1 MAVSSFALIDTG
13 APLLEARL
21 RFMLADEP
29 RVLSAGENIAEMLG
43 FTPADFLSSRV
54 SFRDRIHPHDNDI
67 AQMLFAPDLR
77 DEPRTCNVRVRCA
90 DGQILCVRADFTKRW
105 DPESG
110 APILDLCLQDAKDLH
125 RNSEGHPLLAGFKAM
140 MEKTD
145 DIIFFKDRNHVFTAA
160 SRSLQDAVR
169 PRLAGASLIGLTAYD
184 FLSEAEADAFYLP
197 EKQIFSGAEVTRELQ
212 KMVRQNGETRWMDD
226 CKYPIKDESG
236 EIVGLFAIARDITER
251 VQVEETLRESEEALK
266 EAQEIAGLGR
276 YVLDVQSGEWA
287 SSDVLDALFGI
298 ERKSEHTLEEWVAI
312 LHPEDRDEVRSY
324 FREVVASCRS
334 FNREYRIV
342 RGTDQ
347 AVRWMHGLGRM
358 ECDAQGR
365 PAVMTGAI
373 QDISERKK
381 AEATLRESKELLQLF
396 IEHAPAALA
405 MYDREMRVLA
415 FSRRWVEDYGVKD
428 RSVVGRSH
436 YELVPDIPER
446 WKQEHR
452 RVLAGESLC
461 RDEDRFERADGT
473 VQWLRRELIPWKLAN
488 GEIGGIVIFSE
499 DITRAKLAEMA
510 LRQSREHLRLFIEH
524 APAALAMFDREMR
537 YLAVSQRWL
546 NDYGMKGRD
555 VIGRSL
561 YEILPEL
568 PERWKEVHRRCQA
581 GETIKCDEDRF
592 ERADGSAQW
601 VRWEARPWRN
611 DDSSVGGILIF
622 GDDITQAKLAEDR
635 LRLSASVFASASE
648 AIVITAFDGAIL
660 DVNDTFTRITGYTR
674 AEILGRNMRILKSGR
689 QDKEFY
695 DTMWQSM
702 RIDGHWSGEIWNRAK
717 NGDLFA
723 AMETITTVFDTSG
736 KPQHFVA
743 LMTDI
748 TPIKEQER
756 KLEHIAH
763 YDALTGLPNRALL
776 SEALREAMA
785 QAIPMP
791 QIVAVAYFDLDS
803 FKAVNDRHGRETGD
817 ALLAAVAYRLKM
829 SIREG
834 DTLARVGGDEF
845 VAILRHLESADAAT
859 TAVTRLLR
867 SASEPAQIG
876 DLTLEVSAS
885 AGVALYP
892 QAEDVDA
899 DQLLRQ
905 ADRAMNQAKLGGK
918 RRLYL
923 FDPAHDRTLRG
934 HLEDIEH
941 VRQALAAHQFVLHY
955 QPKVNMATGIVVGA
969 EALIRWEH
977 PQRGL
982 LCPNIF
988 LPVIDDHPLAV
999 EVGEWV
1005 IGTALKQMESW
1016 QAMGLNIPV
1025 SVNVGAKQ
1033 LQERDF
1039 IDRLR
1044 ALLAAYPSVEPAS
1057 LEIELLETSALMDMT
1072 QISQLIGECRKLGVS
1087 VALDD
1092 FGTGYS
1098 SLTYLKRL
1106 PANVLKIDQSFI
1118 RDMLDDAEDLAIL
1131 EGVLGLASAF
1141 RRRAIAEGVETVEHG
1156 AMLLQLGCELAQ
1168 GYGIARPMPA
1178 DELPSWVDGWKPDPR
1193 WAATQPVSPADWPV
1207 LYAEVEHRAW
1217 LRQLEEY
1224 LKGERHAPPALNPE
1238 LCRVGAWL
1246 QAESTGPRG
1255 ALPAFHAIDELHCR
1269 IHRLA
1274 TVAVAAKAEDRT
1286 ADGQTSLA
1294 ELKHLA
1300 DEVVEGLKTLIQR
1313 I

>member
-1 MAVSSFALIDTG
+1 MAVSSFALVETG
-13 APLLEARL
+13 APFLEAHL
-21 RFMLADEP
+21 RFMLSKQP
-29 RVLSAGENIAEMLG
+29 RALSASENIAEMLG

-54 SFRDRIHPHDNDI
+54 FFRDRIHPHDSDV
-67 AQMLFAPDLR
+67 AQMLFGPDLR
-77 DEPRTCNVRVRCA
+77 EEPETCNLRVRCA
-90 DGQILCVRADFTKRW
+90 DGQILCVRADFTKQR
-105 DPESG
+105 DSESREL
-110 APILDLCLQDAKDLH
+110 ILDLCLQDAKSLNRRSDGQRLMA
-125 RNSEGHPLLAGFKAM
+125 NFTAM
-140 MEKTD
+140 MENTD
-145 DIIFFKDRNHVFTAA
+145 DIIFFKDRNHVYTAA
-160 SRSLQDAVR
+160 SRSLQEASR
-169 PRLAGASLIGLTAYD
+169 PRLGGGSLIGLTDYD
-184 FLSEAEADAFYLP
+184 ILPEAEADAFYRP
-197 EKQIFSGAEVTRELQ
+197 EKQILAGADVVRELQ
-212 KMVRQNGETRWMDD
+212 KVILPGGEIHWMDD
-226 CKYPIKDESG
+226 WKYPIKDENG
-236 EIVGLFAIARDITER
+236 EVIGLFAIARDISDR

-266 EAQEIAGLGR
+266 VAEEIAGLGR
-276 YVLDVQSGEWA
+276 YVLDIQSGEWS

-298 ERKSEHTLEEWVAI
+298 RRKSEHTVEEWVAL
-312 LHPEDRDEVRSY
+312 LHPQDREPMRAY
-324 FREVVASCRS
+324 FREVVASGRP

-347 AVRWMHGLGRM
+347 AVRWMHGLGRT

-365 PAVMTGAI
+365 PAVMAGTI
-373 QDISERKK
+373 QDITERKN
-381 AEATLRESKELLQLF
+381 AEATLRESKEMLQLF

-415 FSRRWVEDYGVKD
+415 FSRRWIEDYGVKD
-428 RSVVGRSH
+428 RDVAGRCH

-452 RVLAGESLC
+452 RALAGESLR

-488 GEIGGIVIFSE
+488 GEIGGIMIFSE
-499 DITRAKLAEMA
+499 EITRAKLAELA

-546 NDYGMKGRD
+546 SDYGLKGREI
-555 VIGRSL
+555 IGRSH
-561 YEILPEL
+561 YEIFPEV
-568 PERWKEVHRRCQA
+568 PDSWKEVHRRCQA
-581 GETIKCDEDRF
+581 GETIRNDEDRF
-592 ERADGSAQW
+592 ERADGSVQW

-611 DDSSVGGILIF
+611 DDGSVGGILIF
-622 GDDITQAKLAEDR
+622 GDDVTQTKLAEDR
-635 LRLSASVFASASE
+635 LRLSASVFTNASE
-648 AIVITAFDGAIL
+648 AIVITASDGAIL
-660 DVNDTFTRITGYTR
+660 DVNETFTRITGYTR
-674 AEILGRNMRILKSGR
+674 AEVLGRNMSILKSGR

-702 RIDGHWSGEIWNRAK
+702 LIDGHWSGEIWNRAK

-723 AMETITTVFDTSG
+723 AMETITTVFDASG
-736 KPQHFVA
+736 NPQHHVA

-763 YDALTGLPNRALL
+763 YDALTGLPNRAML

-785 QAIPMP
+785 QAAPMP
-791 QIVAVAYFDLDS
+791 QLVAVAYFDLDS
-803 FKAVNDRHGRETGD
+803 FKAVNDLHGRETGD

-845 VAILRHLESADAAT
+845 VAVLRHLESADAAT

-876 DLTLEVSAS
+876 DLMVEVSAS

-892 QAEDVDA
+892 QAEEVDA

-905 ADRAMNQAKLGGK
+905 ADRAMNQAKLDGK

-934 HLEDIEH
+934 HLEDIEQI
-941 VRQALAAHQFVLHY
+941 RQALAARQFVLYY
-955 QPKVNMATGIVVGA
+955 QPKVNMAKGNVVGV
-969 EALIRWEH
+969 EALIRWQH

-982 LCPNIF
+982 LGPNLF
-988 LPVIDDHPLAV
+988 LPVIDDHPLAI

-1005 IGTALKQMESW
+1005 IATALKQMESW
-1016 QAMGLNIPV
+1016 RVIGLNVPV

-1033 LQERDF
+1033 LQERGF

-1044 ALLAAYPSVEPAS
+1044 ALLAAHPGVEPAS

-1072 QISQLIGECRKLGVS
+1072 QTSQLIAECRKLGVS

-1141 RRRAIAEGVETVEHG
+1141 RRQAIAEGVETVDHG

-1178 DELPSWVDGWKPDPR
+1178 DDLPSWVAAWKPDPR
-1193 WAATQPVSPADWPV
+1193 WAGTQPVSPADWPV
-1207 LYAEVEHRAW
+1207 LYAEVELRAW
-1217 LRQLEEY
+1217 LKQLEAF
-1224 LKGERHAPPALNPE
+1224 LNGERNTPPVLDPE

-1246 QAESTGPRG
+1246 RSESKGPRG
-1255 ALPAFHAIDELHCR
+1255 SLPAFQAIEELHRC

-1274 TVAVAAKAEDRT
+1274 ADAVAANAENRT

-1294 ELKHLA
+1294 ELRHLA
-1300 DEVVEGLKTLIQR
+1300 NEVVEGLKSLIQKS
-1313 I
+1313 